1 LKQGDASQFQLQGS
15 FTIGLCVSD
24 ALSSLKDSSFFI
36 FGTFLESF
44 SLQALN
50 LPGRRLRKGR
60 KIDFLIFLGI
70 YTLIKDFYSGFI
82 LLYFLY
88 LEKKPCWNR
97 GDRSEGKKMAI
108 PEVSELMAH
117 LHQNIDSL
125 HATLS
130 SLSDTSTH
138 EAAVSKLEAEREAR
152 LESLTQKHKVELK
165 YIADLRKTVQD
176 NILLKRKQEEEE
188 ILERRRK
195 EDEERRVR
203 IEKEEEEREKLVKKA
218 DERMEKE
225 RVEKERVLVGDV
237 EAEIERLEE
246 EMERKV
252 EEGRRRVQELDGR
265 RKEINKKIDEMLTA
279 PTTFPQIQFRRRSKA
294 GKHESATPT
303 PNGLII
309 GHAESHIANPTI
321 PPPTRT
327 PEEVSQA
334 EVIPPSSRSITSPA
348 TKSPSVSLP
357 TSPPNSGPA
366 GLVAL
371 LGSQNGTVSK
381 APEQSKTIPIPGTMA
396 HSLDSLRAVEVT
408 KPAIRHVSPGEWLR
422 SIGGEPKEMGSGAR
436 EVEDPE
442 DVKAREE
449 IARLNA
455 EMMAAAENEKGMN
468 RKDPLL
474 SRLWNS
480 ETYVAHR
487 FFAGPRPYDPML
499 NRLWSKEKYMSYI
512 HTIPLSDPMLDRLW
526 NGEKKAERR
535 DPMISRLWSHET
547 YIPHRFFQGESRAD
561 PMMQRLWCN
570 EGYMPY
576 IHTIPR
582 SDPML
587 DRLFSAKAYSSRSE
601 NKLSLELAGEV
612 KRVDPMIARL
622 WNDEVYVAHRYFQG
636 GKREDRMIE
645 RLWTGERY
653 RVERRDPMIGR
664 LWSGEAYVAHR
675 YFQGGKSEDRMIKR
689 LWTGESYMGYIHTI
703 PRGDT
708 MLDRLW
714 NGERYREERKDPMI
728 ERLWSGEAYVAHR
741 YFQGGKSE
749 DRMIER
755 LWSGEKYMPYIHT
768 LHTDDPMLL
777 RLWNRERY
785 IAQSE
790 VVGQGRDPMI
800 TRLWSAVRY
809 REDMML
815 DRLWNGDSYLIENH
829 SPVLKP
835 AENSTSQSFKGRRE
849 QPLGKQSGAS
859 RHDPM
864 FKRLW
869 WDEKYEFSIK
879 GEPSVIEREITSTSS
894 EASDHHSDMPSASI
908 NELHYLH
915 GGNTD
920 DISHLNIA
928 SSPVTITHDE
938 NPFDDPISESESDSY
953 ENDAPSR
960 PPMSTF
966 LSALSPQP
974 QLSPTSHSEASVYD
988 YGAAYQEDNTSAP
1001 VTPNRRTS
1009 FLSPES
1015 QRSPTSNS
1023 ENSLYDYGAAH
1034 EEDHASTPVAPNR
1047 RASILS
1053 TFRYSIPEIPL
1064 VNQLLGRT
1072 SYSSIENEE
1081 EDLGEFDAYG
1091 QRPLNFNRPSMENL
1105 HAHARFADSES
1116 EEEFPLRRSDT
1127 NGLHVRTQTLDTV
1140 PSIEDGDS
1148 IGTPSDTPSS
1158 PFREIPHNQL
1168 RHEEPEIHNSWSPPR
1183 DREDGPRD
1191 EVPMEPQ
1198 ASPIRND
1205 FDPYNSAT
1213 YDFVK
1218 SRSNMGSLKRQGSG
1232 IEGFFNSVPQSS
1244 IKPKLNTSLHQE
1256 KDSETPVS
1264 ANRLSIHSGEWPVP
1278 PSFSNGRVEL
1288 SKTPANSPASAME
1301 PASNVSGLFQRT
1313 RSLFEAPSAKFS
1325 PTAPIKNARPRS
1337 AFFGASAPQQVVG
1350 NGNGNSSP
1358 IASISSISGRSRTD
1372 SLHQNEAREEV
1383 IIPKSLDGDGKPPSP
1398 TFSLPPPV
1406 PPKSTPAP
1414 VYQNRARRGTL
1425 MMAND
1430 RAANGDGTFLDG
1442 LRMNRRE
1449 SVGKVLGGL
1458 GEIIHNPNRSSRF
1471 ERQSLLNNGDDA

>member
-1 LKQGDASQFQLQGS
+1 
-15 FTIGLCVSD
+15 
-24 ALSSLKDSSFFI
+24 
-36 FGTFLESF
+36 
-44 SLQALN
+44 
-50 LPGRRLRKGR
+50 
-60 KIDFLIFLGI
+60 
-70 YTLIKDFYSGFI
+70 
-82 LLYFLY
+82 
-88 LEKKPCWNR
+88 
-97 GDRSEGKKMAI
+97 MAI

-117 LHQNIDSL
+117 LYENIDSL

-152 LESLTQKHKVELK
+152 LQSLTQKHKVELK
-165 YIADLRKTVQD
+165 YLADLRKKVQD

-188 ILERRRK
+188 IQERRRK

-203 IEKEEEEREKLVKKA
+203 IEKEEQERGEQEKEA

-279 PTTFPQIQFRRRSKA
+279 PTTFPQIQFRRRPKA

-303 PNGLII
+303 LNGFIN
-309 GHAESHIANPTI
+309 GHAQSHIAIPTI

-334 EVIPPSSRSITSPA
+334 EVIPPSSRSISSPA
-348 TKSPSVSLP
+348 AKSPSVSL
-357 TSPPNSGPA
+357 TTLPPNSGPA

-381 APEQSKTIPIPGTMA
+381 SPEKPKTIPIPGTMA
-396 HSLDSLRAVEVT
+396 HSLDSLKAVEVA
-408 KPAIRHVSPGEWLR
+408 KPAIRHVSPGEWLK
-422 SIGGEPKEMGSGAR
+422 SIGGEPREMGSGAR
-436 EVEDPE
+436 KVEDPE

-455 EMMAAAENEKGMN
+455 EMMTAAENEEGMD

-487 FFAGPRPYDPML
+487 FFAGPRHHDPML
-499 NRLWSKEKYMSYI
+499 NRLWSNEKYMSYI
-512 HTIPLSDPMLDRLW
+512 HTITLSDPMLDRLW
-526 NGEKKAERR
+526 NREKQAERR
-535 DPMISRLWSHET
+535 DPLISRLWSHDT
-547 YIPHRFFQGESRAD
+547 YIPHRFFQGGSRAD
-561 PMMQRLWCN
+561 SMMHLLWSN
-570 EGYMPY
+570 ERYMPY

-587 DRLFSAKAYSSRSE
+587 DRLFSPKAYSSRSE
-601 NKLSLELAGEV
+601 NKLVLELEREV
-612 KRVDPMIARL
+612 KSVDPMIARL
-622 WNDEVYVAHRYFQG
+622 WNDEVYMAHRYFQG
-636 GKREDRMIE
+636 GKREDRMNE
-645 RLWTGERY
+645 
-653 RVERRDPMIGR
+653 R
-664 LWSGEAYVAHR
+664 LWSGER
-675 YFQGGKSEDRMIKR
+675 YM
-689 LWTGESYMGYIHTI
+689 
-703 PRGDT
+703 
-708 MLDRLW
+708 
-714 NGERYREERKDPMI
+714 EERRDPMI
-728 ERLWSGEAYVAHR
+728 ERLWTGQAYFAHR
-741 YFQGGKSE
+741 HFRGGKSE

-768 LHTDDPMLL
+768 LPTDDPMLH

-785 IAQSE
+785 TAQGE
-790 VVGQGRDPMI
+790 VVGQRRDPMI

-809 REDMML
+809 REDVML

-829 SPVLKP
+829 SPVAKP
-835 AENSTSQSFKGRRE
+835 DENSTLQSFKDPRE
-849 QPLGKQSGAS
+849 QPPEKQSGVS

-864 FKRLW
+864 LKRLW

-894 EASDHHSDMPSASI
+894 EASDHHPDMPSAPI
-908 NELHYLH
+908 NELRYLH
-915 GGNTD
+915 GGNTE
-920 DISHLNIA
+920 DISHVNIT
-928 SSPVTITHDE
+928 SSPITVTH
-938 NPFDDPISESESDSY
+938 NKNLFDDPISESEFDSF

-966 LSALSPQP
+966 LSALSHQP

-988 YGAAYQEDNTSAP
+988 YGAAQEEDN
-1001 VTPNRRTS
+1001 
-1009 FLSPES
+1009 
-1015 QRSPTSNS
+1015 
-1023 ENSLYDYGAAH
+1023 
-1034 EEDHASTPVAPNR
+1034 ASTPVVPNKR
-1047 RASILS
+1047 TSILS

-1105 HAHARFADSES
+1105 HAHAHFADSES

-1140 PSIEDGDS
+1140 PSIGDGDS

-1158 PFREIPHNQL
+1158 PFQEIPHNQL
-1168 RHEEPEIHNSWSPPR
+1168 QHEEPEIQNSWSPPR
-1183 DREDGPRD
+1183 DREGGPRD
-1191 EVPMEPQ
+1191 EVPMKPQ
-1198 ASPIRND
+1198 ASPMRND

-1218 SRSNMGSLKRQGSG
+1218 SRSSMGSLKRQGSG
-1232 IEGFFNSVPQSS
+1232 IEEFFNSVPQSS

-1256 KDSETPVS
+1256 KDFEAPVS
-1264 ANRLSIHSGEWPVP
+1264 ASRLSIHSGEWPVP

-1325 PTAPIKNARPRS
+1325 PAAPIKNARPRS
-1337 AFFGASAPQQVVG
+1337 SFFGASAPHQVVG

-1358 IASISSISGRSRTD
+1358 RASISSISGKSLTD
-1372 SLHQNEAREEV
+1372 SLHHNETREEV

-1414 VYQNRARRGTL
+1414 MYQNRARRGTL
-1425 MMAND
+1425 MMTND
-1430 RAANGDGTFLDG
+1430 RAANGEGTFLDE

-1471 ERQSLLNNGDDA
+1471 ERQSLINNGDDE